1 MKTNKESFW
10 GFIKNRKWSFFLNF
24 SIILFITFGVLYFL
38 GFVPEEFKM
47 SYGRYPENNNLSQ
60 KENAETPLN
69 IKIPSINVDV
79 EVYNPQST
87 STEVLDSFLAKGA
100 VHYPGSGDLGYG
112 NIFIFGHNTRLAVVN
127 NQGFKAFNGLRN
139 LKTGDLIYVYSNKSI
154 FTYKVSSVKLE
165 GADKALVVFNTQIHK
180 LTLSTCDT
188 FGAKSDR
195 YVVEAEYIG
204 KKSL

>member
-1 MKTNKESFW
+1 MQIKKE
-10 GFIKNRKWSFFLNF
+10 GFLGLIKSRKWSFLLNF
-24 SIILFITFGVLYFL
+24 SIVLFITFGFLYFM

-47 SYGRYPENNNLSQ
+47 SYGRYPENNISQ
-60 KENAETPLN
+60 KENAEIPIV

-100 VHYPGSGDLGYG
+100 VHYPGSGNLGYG

-127 NQGFKAFNGLRN
+127 NQGFKAFNGLRD
-139 LKTGDLIYVYSNKSI
+139 LKEGDLINVYSDKSI
-154 FTYKVSSVKLE
+154 FSYKITSVKLE

-195 YVVEAEYIG
+195 YVVEAEYIS
-204 KKSL
+204 KKAI

>member
-1 MKTNKESFW
+1 MQIKKE
-10 GFIKNRKWSFFLNF
+10 GFLGLIKSRKWSFLLNF
-24 SIILFITFGVLYFL
+24 SIVLFITFGFLYFM

-47 SYGRYPENNNLSQ
+47 SYGRYPENNISQ
-60 KENAETPLN
+60 KENAEIPLV

-79 EVYNPQST
+79 EVYNPQTT

-100 VHYPGSGDLGYG
+100 VHYPGSGNLGYG

-127 NQGFKAFNGLRN
+127 NQGFKAFNGLRD
-139 LKTGDLIYVYSNKSI
+139 LKEGDLINVYSGKSI
-154 FTYKVSSVKLE
+154 FSYKITSVKLE
-165 GADKALVVFNTQIHK
+165 GADKALVVFNTQVHK

-195 YVVEAEYIG
+195 YVVEAEYII
-204 KKSL
+204 KETI

>member
-1 MKTNKESFW
+1 
-10 GFIKNRKWSFFLNF
+10 
-24 SIILFITFGVLYFL
+24 L
-38 GFVPEEFKM
+38 GFVPEEIKM
-47 SYGRYPENNNLSQ
+47 SYGRYPENNISQ
-60 KENAETPLN
+60 KEDAEIPLT

-87 STEVLDSFLAKGA
+87 STSVLDSFLAKGA
-100 VHYPGSGDLGYG
+100 VHYPGSGNLGYG

-127 NQGFKAFNGLRN
+127 NQGFKAFNGLRD
-139 LKTGDLIYVYSNKSI
+139 LKEGDLINVYSDKSV
-154 FTYKVSSVKLE
+154 FSYKVSSVKLE
-165 GADKALVVFNTQIHK
+165 GAGKALVVFNTQVHK

-204 KKSL
+204 KKAL

>member
-1 MKTNKESFW
+1 MKKEGFLN
-10 GFIKNRKWSFFLNF
+10 FIKGRKWSFLLNF
-24 SIILFITFGVLYFL
+24 SVILFITFGVLYFF
-38 GFVPEEFKM
+38 GFVPEEFKI
-47 SYGRYPENNNLSQ
+47 SYGRYPENNISQ
-60 KENAETPLN
+60 KENAEIPLT
-69 IKIPSINVDV
+69 IKIPSIDVDV

-100 VHYPGSGDLGYG
+100 VHYPGSGNLGYG

-127 NQGFKAFNGLRN
+127 NQGFKAFNGLRD
-139 LKTGDLIYVYSNKSI
+139 LKAGDLIYVYSEKNI
-154 FTYKVSSVKLE
+154 FTYKVSSVTLE

-204 KKSL
+204 KKAL